1 MAPFFRWH
9 GHEGHWRGHEGHWHP
24 HEGRRHWDR
33 WQGRE
38 EPGPGPSPGPDVL
51 QSVVSAATAPIT
63 APLKAI
69 GGLFGLEV
77 EDPFPLSDEE
87 AEMYPTRHRRPRSAR
102 YQSGDE
108 NSESGDEFAP
118 LGEQMPQLTDPRT
131 RWPWLQ
137 REEQVWQDD
146 AWRALEFEASPSGPR
161 FLVECPAG
169 CPPVVAGRCITVV
182 RQAIIEAIKM
192 ANDAANKLEA
202 PTNLEISKRDKVKDK
217 DAIET
222 AGFFRS
228 IFGHDPTRKVPWDD
242 NKASGISVAKRFR
255 AVANELGGGR
265 RIVFRCVLDAR
276 ANCTANDLTC
286 CLPDDRAWTLQPL
299 VPNVVH
305 LCEFRRSSISCLRG
319 FWDLGGARVRWA
331 FSLPDDRYFCER
343 VGGMRGAE
351 GLLAWPFRVRAG
363 RGLRAGRGRGRPP
376 GSRRRKRDGRGLR
389 FR

>member
-9 GHEGHWRGHEGHWHP
+9 GHEGHWHP

-38 EPGPGPSPGPDVL
+38 EPGPGPSRGPDVL

-77 EDPFPLSDEE
+77 EDPFPVSDEE

-102 YQSGDE
+102 YPSGDE

-118 LGEQMPQLTDPRT
+118 WGEQMPQLTNPRT
-131 RWPWLQ
+131 RWPWFQ
-137 REEQVWQDD
+137 RGEQVWQDD
-146 AWRALEFEASPSGPR
+146 ARRALEFEASPPEPR

-202 PTNLEISKRDKVKDK
+202 ATNLEISKRDKVKDK

-276 ANCTANDLTC
+276 ANCAANDLTC

-305 LCEFRRSSISCLRG
+305 LCPPFWNPPAGLRG
-319 FWDLGGARVRWA
+319 LPPENFRGGTIIHEMLHVLYWDFFHHVPTSLGV
-331 FSLPDDRYFCER
+331 
-343 VGGMRGAE
+343 
-351 GLLAWPFRVRAG
+351 
-363 RGLRAGRGRGRPP
+363 P
-376 GSRRRKRDGRGLR
+376 GERRRNNAHCFKAFALLVNGYGRDPAATAGCGIRL
-389 FR
+389 F